1 MLRWTLQ
8 QSQRHRLL
16 GLSLL
21 ALHGAF
27 LAPMD
32 QGLHLSMILLHFGLI
47 LLWQPFFDGSQ
58 RFNRLLTGLVLVVGF
73 AMLIWGGWLI
83 IAAWTLI
90 LLGLIAGESSS
101 SWHDTV
107 AQWLAITHLFIVL
120 LAGVAPAIFDVAG
133 ADHPA
138 LHALLVGAGIL
149 PLMLLAIRAGTPGSG
164 PMRFDHLRSPGV
176 TLLTL
181 VLVAGAVLWSFQS
194 GVIYPVALIQTL
206 PVAGALILIV
216 NWIWQRASAHSMIQ
230 LLWNRYLL
238 NLGTPFEQYLMRL
251 TGPAAQ
257 SLEPGEYLDH
267 VVTALHELEWI
278 EGVEAQAP
286 DGERRVGDCSHA
298 PTRLGGDQLALT
310 VYTHKEP
317 SPSLRLHIQL
327 LLRLAHQLWDAR
339 QREAELQN
347 QARIRAVYETG
358 ARLTHDTKNLL
369 QSLQSL
375 TAAVSDSPPE
385 RAGEALE
392 LVKKQLPPIN
402 QRLHATLEKL
412 REPGDGEADDE
423 GGEPADLREWW
434 DGLQTRYAGDSVR
447 FAEVAPD
454 MPDGIIP
461 RDVFDTVTENL
472 LDNARYK
479 QTIDRDVKIE
489 ARLSATNDGVQ
500 LEVIDSGEAMPADK
514 ASQLFRGVVDSAQGL
529 GVGLYQA
536 ARVAAA
542 YDYELAL
549 LDNQSGQVRFGLRGP
564 LYTDS

>member
-1 MLRWTLQ
+1 MLKWTLH

-16 GLSLL
+16 GLALL

-27 LAPMD
+27 LVPVD
-32 QGLHLSMILLHFGLI
+32 QPLHVSMILLHFGLI

-58 RFNRLLTGLVLVVGF
+58 RFNRVLTGLVLVVGVV
-73 AMLIWGGWLI
+73 MLVWGGWLI
-83 IAAWTLI
+83 VAAWTLI
-90 LLGLIAGESSS
+90 LLGLIAGESSG
-101 SWHDTV
+101 SWHDTA
-107 AQWLAITHLFIVL
+107 AQWLAITHLFIGL
-120 LAGVAPAIFDVAG
+120 LAGVAPSVFDVAG

-138 LHALLVGAGIL
+138 LHALLIGAGVL
-149 PLMLLAIRAGTPGSG
+149 PLALLTIRAGRPGSG

-181 VLVAGAVLWSFQS
+181 LLVGAAVLWSFQS
-194 GVIYPVALIQTL
+194 GVIYPIALIQTL
-206 PVAGALILIV
+206 PVAGALILVV

-257 SLEPGEYLDH
+257 SLEPGDYLDH

-286 DGERRVGDCSHA
+286 DGERRVGDCSHYA
-298 PTRLGGDQLALT
+298 TRLGGDQLALT
-310 VYTHKEP
+310 VYTHRDP

-339 QREAELQN
+339 QREADLHN

-375 TAAVSDSPPE
+375 TAAVSDTPPD
-385 RAGEALE
+385 RAGEALA
-392 LVKKQLPPIN
+392 LVKSQLPPIN

-412 REPGDGEADDE
+412 RDPGETETVDE

-434 DGLQTRYAGDSVR
+434 DGLQTRYAGDAIR
-447 FAEVAPD
+447 FTQVTPD
-454 MPDGIIP
+454 MPDGIVP
-461 RDVFDTVTENL
+461 REVFDTVMENL

-489 ARLSATNDGVQ
+489 ARLSGSSDSVQ
-500 LEVIDSGEAMPADK
+500 LEVVDSGEAMPAEK
-514 ASQLFRGVVDSAQGL
+514 ANQLFRGVVDSAQGL

-536 ARVAAA
+536 ARVAAT
-542 YDYELAL
+542 YDYELVLAE
-549 LDNQSGQVRFGLRGP
+549 NRPGNVRFSLSGP
-564 LYTDS
+564 LYTDP